1 ESYFTYESEEE
12 KNIKTGDNT
21 TSSEI
26 LKCEFE
32 SYSEHETSIATTM
45 GSESRIEI
53 SSNNDTLNSL
63 EQAPKCTH
71 QQQSL
76 QQSSKLQKNQL
87 HNVQNNH
94 IQEDQLD
101 MMQENHIQENQ
112 SFIMQEHYIQE
123 NRLHNIR
130 DDSII
135 TQNCSEIRKL
145 FETITSNI
153 ILQIPPTEKPI
164 TLNLNL
170 TFGK

>member
-1 ESYFTYESEEE
+1 AL
-12 KNIKTGDNT
+12 NDNT

-26 LKCEFE
+26 LECEFE
-32 SYSEHETSIATTM
+32 SYSECETSIATIT
-45 GSESRIEI
+45 GSESGIEI
-53 SSNNDTLNSL
+53 SSNNT
-63 EQAPKCTH
+63 PKRTRKSNKTSKF
-71 QQQSL
+71 QQRN
-76 QQSSKLQKNQL
+76 SKLFSPLKNQVPEINNKVFNNQL
-87 HNVQNNH
+87 TLSKLPDDNMQNNR

-101 MMQENHIQENQ
+101 IMQENHIQEN
-112 SFIMQEHYIQE
+112 
-123 NRLHNIR
+123 R

-135 TQNCSEIRKL
+135 TQNCPEIRKP